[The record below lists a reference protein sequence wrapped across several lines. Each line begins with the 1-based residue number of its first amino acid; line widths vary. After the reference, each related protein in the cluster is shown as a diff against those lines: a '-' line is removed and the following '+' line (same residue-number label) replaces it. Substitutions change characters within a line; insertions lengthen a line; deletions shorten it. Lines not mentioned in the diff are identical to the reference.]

1 MHASAFLALNILI
14 LPMVVA
20 PGCTVMLITV
30 HSGARCLRFAYC
42 CAPMTQVTAEGAA
55 ASSALKQ
62 WNLRPFSSSEVLCY
76 SVNLERIRSLE
87 QQVRAMKGHL
97 DAAKAKEKTAPDGE
111 AFVLE
116 TVRNMNK
123 DLESK

>member
-1 MHASAFLALNILI
+1 MI
-14 LPMVVA
+14 
-20 PGCTVMLITV
+20 
-30 HSGARCLRFAYC
+30 
-42 CAPMTQVTAEGAA
+42 QVTAEGAA
-55 ASSALKQ
+55 ASLALKH
-62 WNLRPFSSSEVLCY
+62 WKFKPASSSDVLRY
-76 SVNLERIRSLE
+76 STNLERIRSLE

-97 DAAKAKEKTAPDGE
+97 DVAKSKEKTAADGE

>member
-1 MHASAFLALNILI
+1 MIQAS
-14 LPMVVA
+14 
-20 PGCTVMLITV
+20 
-30 HSGARCLRFAYC
+30 
-42 CAPMTQVTAEGAA
+42 AEGAA

-62 WNLRPFSSSEVLCY
+62 WKLRPSSASEVLRH
-76 SVNLERIRSLE
+76 SGNMERIRSLE
-87 QQVRAMKGHL
+87 QQVRVMKGHL
-97 DAAKAKEKTAPDGE
+97 DVARAKEKTAADGE

>member
-1 MHASAFLALNILI
+1 MI
-14 LPMVVA
+14 
-20 PGCTVMLITV
+20 
-30 HSGARCLRFAYC
+30 
-42 CAPMTQVTAEGAA
+42 QVSLEGAA

-62 WNLRPFSSSEVLCY
+62 WILRPSSTSEVLRH
-76 SVNLERIRSLE
+76 SANLERIRSLE
-87 QQVRAMKGHL
+87 QQVRAVKGHL
-97 DAAKAKEKTAPDGE
+97 DVARSKEKTAADGE

>member
-1 MHASAFLALNILI
+1 MI
-14 LPMVVA
+14 
-20 PGCTVMLITV
+20 
-30 HSGARCLRFAYC
+30 
-42 CAPMTQVTAEGAA
+42 QVSTEGAA

-62 WNLRPFSSSEVLCY
+62 WKLRPSSTSDVLGY
-76 SVNLERIRSLE
+76 NAYLERIRSLE
-87 QQVRAMKGHL
+87 QQVRAVKGHL
-97 DAAKAKEKTAPDGE
+97 DVAKAKEKSAADGE

>member
-1 MHASAFLALNILI
+1 MLLPLLLRVLLV

-20 PGCTVMLITV
+20 PGRTVMLITV
-30 HSGARCLRFAYC
+30 RSGARCLRFTYC
-42 CAPMTQVTAEGAA
+42 CAPMTQVTAKGKA

-62 WNLRPFSSSEVLCY
+62 WKLRPSSSSEVLRH
-76 SVNLERIRSLE
+76 SENLERIRSLE

-97 DAAKAKEKTAPDGE
+97 DVAKAKEKVAVDEE

-116 TVRNMNK
+116 TVQNMNK